1 MAVRHLRWLVML
13 HGRWAA
19 PVPDPVR
26 RGSLPLGG
34 LSPSHPLII
43 DVLHGDVHVQRV
55 AADLTESG
63 RPPRWVRLAAY
74 DLDRPAL
81 DALAA
86 AIANGTA
93 GTAAGSPVVVESDDR
108 RQAESFLSRLA
119 SIEPAEPTPCAVVLH
134 YVRPGADRGR
144 VTPTRGPA
152 TRPIGPG
159 DAALQRLTGGR
170 WALHDS
176 VFEAGRRL
184 RPGELA
190 DIVERSRGLDEL
202 TTRLTARLLQHVPT
216 RTRTLLDLVAL
227 LGYCHPRFASLEP
240 VLDACDHLPWWT
252 DLTGGW
258 RRFDPAWRDAV
269 HAVCRSDR
277 RPQVPLLGRL
287 VSDIADDGAHD
298 AAIELCLDAGY
309 PGTASDLLAGIGPDL
324 LAAGRPLAVR
334 RWIRRL
340 PRSGRRRHRMLAVQ
354 LRAARR
360 TSGEAVGPT
369 GGRGRPR
376 HATQPTHG
384 PPRSVGVSPL
394 ALQVRLLGTVDVAIG
409 GRQVRHWHG
418 RKGTTLLAYLLMHDG
433 RPIPRDSLAVTFW
446 PDAPPDASRNRLHV
460 ALHTLRGDLQAA
472 SPVPVVVFQH
482 GYQLNPE
489 LDIRLDTQEFERA
502 AARGERAEREDIN
515 VALAAYQDAV
525 REYRGDLLSDHPY
538 EDWTLLPR
546 EHYRVRMLDVLG
558 RAAQLAFDA
567 GRYPES
573 VQAGQRLLALDFC
586 REDLHRLL
594 MRAYTRLGRPHLAL
608 HQFEICS
615 RQLRQELD
623 MAPARETVELHTRIR
638 ARLAI

>member
-55 AADLTESG
+55 AADLTQSG

-93 GTAAGSPVVVESDDR
+93 GTAGGSPVVVESDDR

-119 SIEPAEPTPCAVVLH
+119 SIEPAEPAPCAVVLH

-240 VLDACDHLPWWT
+240 VLDACGHLPWWT

-309 PGTASDLLAGIGPDL
+309 PGTGSDLLAGIGPDL

-340 PRSGRRRHRMLAVQ
+340 PRSGRRRHRTLAVQ
-354 LRAARR
+354 LRAAHR

-369 GGRGRPR
+369 DGRGRPR
-376 HATQPTHG
+376 HATQPSD
-384 PPRSVGVSPL
+384 RSLRFVGVSPL
-394 ALQVRLLGTVDVAIG
+394 ALEARLLGTVDVSVG
-409 GRQVRHWHG
+409 GRPVRHWHG
-418 RKGTTLLAYLLMHDG
+418 RKGTMLLAYLLMHGG
-433 RPIPRDSLAVTFW
+433 RPISRDTLAVTFW

-460 ALHTLRGDLQAA
+460 TLHALRGDLQAA
-472 SPVPVVVFQH
+472 SPVPVVVFEH
-482 GYQLNPE
+482 GYTLNPD
-489 LDIRLDTQEFERA
+489 LDVWLDTAEFERA
-502 AARGERAEREDIN
+502 AARGERAEREDTN
-515 VALAAYQDAV
+515 AALAAYQDAV
-525 REYRGDLLSDHPY
+525 SEYRGDLLSDQPY

-558 RAAQLAFDA
+558 RAAHLAFDT
-567 GRYPES
+567 GRYTES
-573 VQAGQRLLALDFC
+573 IQAGQRLLALDFC

-594 MRAYTRLGRPHLAL
+594 MRAYARLGLPHLAL

-623 MAPARETVELHTRIR
+623 MAPARETVELYTRIR
-638 ARLAI
+638 ARVAV